1 MKKLFTLLTALLL
14 FIATDVAAKSHG
26 SKSFGRG
33 SKSSWGSSSKSYG
46 STSKSTSG
54 WLSSKPAPAPAKSVA
69 TVKPTPAPTKSVA
82 TVKPTPAPTTSVV
95 KPTTTTVAPAT
106 NATTTKATTGFA
118 PAKTTATT
126 PATST
131 TPKTALDQ
139 KLAKKNALLSQNN
152 EAGKK
157 YGTKAAAE
165 TAYRQ
170 KMASQ
175 NTYTSSTPPATRPD
189 YIPQTVSTGG
199 RNVNVTYHALPG
211 GGYGYGYMDPM
222 TNAFVTLTT
231 AHMIADAARMNAYGY
246 GDYDAYGRPVYHQP
260 YVAPVPA
267 QHTVVHHEGTS
278 GFAIFMWVLVGCAV
292 VGVIGWLIFKE
303 N

>member
-26 SKSFGRG
+26 SKFFGRG

-54 WLSSKPAPAPAKSVA
+54 WLSSKPA
-69 TVKPTPAPTKSVA
+69 
-82 TVKPTPAPTTSVV
+82 PAPTTSVV

-222 TNAFVTLTT
+222 TNVFVTLTT